1 MGEGDSQ
8 FGVQLRACRR
18 SAGISQEELA
28 ERSGLHVRTIRNLER
43 GRSRWP
49 YQDTLRRL
57 ADALDLRDAAR
68 ADFIAGTGRRLGSG
82 RAEIDADLAE
92 AGLAGQCVR
101 REACVPVPRQLPAGL
116 RHFTGRKAELDFLT
130 TALEESGSPGRGP
143 VVISAIGGMAGV
155 GKTALAVQW
164 AHEHAAEF
172 PDGQLYADLRGYGPA
187 EDRVNVAAVA
197 RRFLDALQVPPARIP
212 SDTDAQFGLY
222 RSTLAGK
229 RMLIILD
236 NVGDASN
243 VRPLLPG
250 TAGSAVLVTSRSKLT
265 DLVALDGAVPLAVG
279 LLDQE
284 EARDLLARRLGE
296 DRVAREQPEAY
307 ELAELCAR
315 LPLAL
320 NISAAYAAARP
331 ALSLRELTARLRD
344 TRLDLLSAGP
354 GHADIRTV
362 FSWSYRG
369 LSAPAARLLRLLSL
383 HPGPDISL
391 PAMVSLTAADVRP
404 TGLALDELTSANLVF
419 EQVTGRYV
427 LHDLLRAYA
436 AEQAGAQDSAGERR
450 AAIRRVLDHYLLTA
464 HQAALM
470 CLATGQ
476 PPTPPETSAGVT
488 GVPLADLEQARAWS
502 HAEQAVLFAVI
513 SLAASNGF
521 TTHAWQLAW
530 SVEVFPEQWRRWQEQ
545 VATGQIVLAATE
557 RAGDQA
563 GQGYIHRH
571 LGRALSTG
579 GRYDEARDHLQRAAA
594 LVGESGDQIVL
605 ADVELALATTLIELG
620 DPAQGLACLQRAL
633 TAYQAAGQ
641 HVGAARALNDI
652 GWCYLLLGNYEQG
665 LAVLRESPRP
675 HRRRQ

>member
-57 ADALDLRDAAR
+57 ADALDLPDAVR

-82 RAEIDADLAE
+82 RDEIDADLAE
-92 AGLAGQCVR
+92 AGLAGHCVQR
-101 REACVPVPRQLPAGL
+101 DTCIPAPRQLPAGL
-116 RHFTGRKAELDFLT
+116 RHFTGRTAELDFLT
-130 TALEESGSPGRGP
+130 AALGESGSPGRGT

-172 PDGQLYADLRGYGPA
+172 PDGQLYADLRGFGPA
-187 EDRVNVAAVA
+187 EDRVDVAAVA

-229 RMLIILD
+229 RILIILD
-236 NVGDASN
+236 NVGDASD

-279 LLDQE
+279 LLDPE

-307 ELAELCAR
+307 
-315 LPLAL
+315 
-320 NISAAYAAARP
+320 
-331 ALSLRELTARLRD
+331 
-344 TRLDLLSAGP
+344 
-354 GHADIRTV
+354 
-362 FSWSYRG
+362 
-369 LSAPAARLLRLLSL
+369 
-383 HPGPDISL
+383 
-391 PAMVSLTAADVRP
+391 
-404 TGLALDELTSANLVF
+404 
-419 EQVTGRYV
+419 V

-436 AEQAGAQDSAGERR
+436 AEQADAQDSAGERR

-464 HQAALM
+464 HQATLM
-470 CLATGQ
+470 CLATGR
-476 PPTPPETSAGVT
+476 PPTPPEASAGVT
-488 GVPLADLEQARAWS
+488 GVPLADLEQAKAWS

-530 SVEVFPEQWRRWQEQ
+530 SVEVFPDQWRRWQEQ
-545 VATGQIVLAATE
+545 VATGQIVLAAAE

-579 GRYDEARDHLQRAAA
+579 GRYAEARGHLQRAAA
-594 LVGESGDQIVL
+594 LVGGSGDQTVL
-605 ADVELALATTLIELG
+605 ADVELALAATLIELG

-665 LAVLRESPRP
+665 LASCEKALALIGSANEPFARYIEAAALDSIGYAHHHLGRHGDAIANYLEVLGIYQSYGEIRLQAVIFDHLGDAYLAAADPAAARDAWKKAVAIFDDLRHPSAGPVRAKLRTLLNGAQELYRSESR
-675 HRRRQ
+675 